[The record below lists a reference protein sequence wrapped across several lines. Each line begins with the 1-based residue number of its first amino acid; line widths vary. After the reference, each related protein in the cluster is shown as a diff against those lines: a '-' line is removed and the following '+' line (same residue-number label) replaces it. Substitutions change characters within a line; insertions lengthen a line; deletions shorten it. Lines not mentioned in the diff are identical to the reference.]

1 MRFRLSI
8 LLLLLSSFS
17 IAHAQE
23 KLDIPIDLIE
33 LLGDM
38 DSDDQSNLDAAM
50 EEVNKTSAK
59 NKQQK
64 SPVKTQAGER
74 K

>member
-50 EEVNKTSAK
+50 EEVNKTSAEY
-59 NKQQK
+59 KQQK

>member
-1 MRFRLSI
+1 MRLRLSI
-8 LLLLLSSFS
+8 LLLLLSGFT

-23 KLDIPIDLIE
+23 KLDIPLDLIE

-38 DSDDQSNLDAAM
+38 DSDDQSNLEAAM
-50 EEVNKTSAK
+50 VEVNQTPTA

>member
-1 MRFRLSI
+1 MRLRLSI
-8 LLLLLSSFS
+8 LLLLLNGFT

-38 DSDDQSNLDAAM
+38 DSDDQTNLEAAM
-50 EEVNKTSAK
+50 KEVNQTPAA